1 MPPAIR
7 SVPLEAV
14 YIAVLVFDLRLSC
27 RGTSTLFEVKA
38 IQYSLASGGSWYRS
52 RELTAVNQRALRVLP
67 ERFRDARRVD
77 TLLFPFHP
85 QGPILHRLHALGG
98 VEPLVVGAFAERNQR
113 AHRLVADLAQ
123 AAASRVRRES
133 AVDAQSARG
142 LAVWHL
148 KRFLC
153 CSAWRGLAQLQR
165 ERAHRFLLADVQ
177 AQGGHRDNNGLE
189 LHQANRLEAIA
200 SAINHVTGRS
210 SFVPRRGGR

>member
-1 MPPAIR
+1 M
-7 SVPLEAV
+7 LLGLL
-14 YIAVLVFDLRLSC
+14 VL
-27 RGTSTLFEVKA
+27 
-38 IQYSLASGGSWYRS
+38 
-52 RELTAVNQRALRVLP
+52 
-67 ERFRDARRVD
+67 
-77 TLLFPFHP
+77 
-85 QGPILHRLHALGG
+85 QGPLVTPLGG
-98 VEPLVVGAFAERNQR
+98 IAR
-113 AHRLVADLAQ
+113 AVISLI
-123 AAASRVRRES
+123 SN
-133 AVDAQSARG
+133 
-142 LAVWHL
+142 AVWHL

>member
-1 MPPAIR
+1 M
-7 SVPLEAV
+7 
-14 YIAVLVFDLRLSC
+14 
-27 RGTSTLFEVKA
+27 
-38 IQYSLASGGSWYRS
+38 
-52 RELTAVNQRALRVLP
+52 
-67 ERFRDARRVD
+67 
-77 TLLFPFHP
+77 
-85 QGPILHRLHALGG
+85 
-98 VEPLVVGAFAERNQR
+98 
-113 AHRLVADLAQ
+113 
-123 AAASRVRRES
+123 
-133 AVDAQSARG
+133 DAQSARG

-210 SFVPRRGGR
+210 SFVPRRGGRVGACGDDGGGGSIGQCTLSLTKRFV